1 MISALYKPFGL
12 LISALGGMLAGAAF
26 RRAWRVIAG
35 QDDSPDAKDLQ
46 RGWGEIAAAAA
57 VEGAVF
63 GTVKALVDRAGA
75 TAFAKATGVWPGNTE
90 PPGSAD

>member
-1 MISALYKPFGL
+1 MIKLLYQPFGL
-12 LISALGGMLAGAAF
+12 AISALGGMVAGALF
-26 RRAWRVIAG
+26 KRAWRAVAG
-35 QDDSPDAKDLQ
+35 EDDSPDAKDLN

-63 GTVKALVDRAGA
+63 GAVKAVVDRAGA

-90 PPGSAD
+90 AA